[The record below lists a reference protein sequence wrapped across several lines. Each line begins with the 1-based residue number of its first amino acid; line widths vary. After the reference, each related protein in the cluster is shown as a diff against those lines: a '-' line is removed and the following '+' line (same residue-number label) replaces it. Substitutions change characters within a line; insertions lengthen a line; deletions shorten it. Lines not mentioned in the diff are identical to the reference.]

1 MDRNEAASVIRRYL
15 TCTDITHSC
24 NGKCEACRYHTNDD
38 EKELALKLAI
48 KALEGGAE
56 TVEAIPVDWIEAQ
69 IPDSTEFYA
78 VVTAIILRH
87 LIDEYRKEQNNEQTE

>member
-1 MDRNEAASVIRRYL
+1 MSRLIDKD
-15 TCTDITHSC
+15 TT
-24 NGKCEACRYHTNDD
+24 
-38 EKELALKLAI
+38 I
-48 KALEGGAE
+48 KALHKDPVGALIAGMYNVDGWLE
-56 TVEAIPVDWIEAQ
+56 KREEVPAIPIDWIEAQ

>member
-1 MDRNEAASVIRRYL
+1 MSRLIDKD
-15 TCTDITHSC
+15 TT
-24 NGKCEACRYHTNDD
+24 
-38 EKELALKLAI
+38 I
-48 KALEGGAE
+48 KALHKDPVGALIAGMYNVDGWLE
-56 TVEAIPVDWIEAQ
+56 KCEEVHAIPIDWIEAQ

>member
-1 MDRNEAASVIRRYL
+1 MGRLIDADSAYTVL
-15 TCTDITHSC
+15 TDYYHHKTDAQHITL
-24 NGKCEACRYHTNDD
+24 KD
-38 EKELALKLAI
+38 ALSRT
-48 KALEGGAE
+48 E
-56 TVEAIPVDWIEAQ
+56 TVPAIPIDWIEAQ